1 MGWLSACPWNKWRR
15 FYLFFNHPCCKV
27 MIQLTQNYRIDTEL
41 ISMPLKLPS
50 NTSSFTVQTKWVLVN
65 SREISIEIINVFQM
79 KSLSVN
85 HGYVM
90 IGKIRSILKHTLLS
104 LTENIQRSVSLPFKW
119 SLLILNHIFL
129 ISLNNVYPVVAKVKI
144 QIQCILFISKHMIT
158 INWLFSALYTIYNL
172 YKENR
177 GMTAHS
183 IPSWKKNNFEFICY
197 QLNPFIY
204 IIIRIC
210 NAQFLTIF
218 SFKYIKQM
226 MRKKNIALN
235 FVDIEPIT

>member
-119 SLLILNHIFL
+119 SLLILNPYNIF
-129 ISLNNVYPVVAKVKI
+129 
-144 QIQCILFISKHMIT
+144 
-158 INWLFSALYTIYNL
+158 
-172 YKENR
+172 
-177 GMTAHS
+177 
-183 IPSWKKNNFEFICY
+183 
-197 QLNPFIY
+197 
-204 IIIRIC
+204 
-210 NAQFLTIF
+210 
-218 SFKYIKQM
+218 KQ
-226 MRKKNIALN
+226 RL
-235 FVDIEPIT
+235 PCCC